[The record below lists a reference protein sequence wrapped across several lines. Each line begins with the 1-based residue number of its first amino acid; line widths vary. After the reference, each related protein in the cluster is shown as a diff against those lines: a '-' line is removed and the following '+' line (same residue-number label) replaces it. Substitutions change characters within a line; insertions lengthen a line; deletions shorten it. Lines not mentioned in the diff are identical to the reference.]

1 MNLNELWAANTFRTL
16 CYLDPDVSASSAVAS
31 ARRGEG
37 MRRCRVILGVSQ
49 HHRAIWLTSRRMAV
63 TPVAQSSPQSGP
75 AVFHRPLYIPRVRL

>member
-31 ARRGEG
+31 ARCGG
-37 MRRCRVILGVSQ
+37 SMRRCRVILGVSQ

-63 TPVAQSSPQSGP
+63 TPVAQSSPQS
-75 AVFHRPLYIPRVRL
+75 AVSIVHWYTTVYYVYT